1 MFANSQTLRRRRR
14 PHTPTRAHA
23 RPRLVMSAARGLAPL
38 RRTVVVTAPSPRVSA
53 PSAAPPR
60 SSQRARPITTRASTD
75 DAHDDVERVTSVD
88 NAAVKHFAKL
98 CKSKAYRDER
108 GSVVLASSVLMRECF
123 GEGRA
128 TTAKTLFVAERA
140 QIPDGI
146 SARRI
151 VRAPPHVMKKCAGV
165 ANADGLDCVG
175 EFEAPK
181 IARSR
186 EFVAAAKRRRTTRV
200 LALEGVQDPGNVGT
214 LTRTAVAFGWE
225 YVALLPGTCDPF
237 NDKAMRAARG
247 ATFRVDFVAFDSFEE
262 LARAGEELGMELYAA
277 EPSAERD
284 VDPERAQGVDR
295 ACLVLGTEGKGL
307 SEEALRTC
315 EPVAVPMSGDMESL
329 NVGVAGSVLMY
340 LMKPSAR
347 R

>member
-1 MFANSQTLRRRRR
+1 
-14 PHTPTRAHA
+14 
-23 RPRLVMSAARGLAPL
+23 MSPARGLTPL
-38 RRTVVVTAPSPRVSA
+38 RRAFVVTARLSRVSA
-53 PSAAPPR
+53 PSRPSHSSR
-60 SSQRARPITTRASTD
+60 SHRARVTTGTRAHD
-75 DAHDDVERVTSVD
+75 DADADDVDVERVTSVD
-88 NAAVKHFAKL
+88 NAAVKHFARL

-108 GSVVLASSVLMRECF
+108 GSVVLASSVLVRECF
-123 GEGRA
+123 GVGRA
-128 TTAKTLFVAERA
+128 RRAKTLFVGDRA
-140 QIPDGI
+140 RIPEDI
-146 SARRI
+146 SADRI
-151 VRAPPHVMKKCAGV
+151 VRAPARVMKKCAGV
-165 ANADGLDCVG
+165 ANGDGLDVVG

-181 IARSR
+181 ITRGG
-186 EFVAAAKRRRTTRV
+186 EFVAGAKRRRTTRV

-214 LTRTAVAFGWE
+214 LVRTAVAFGWE

-262 LARAGEELGMELYAA
+262 LARAGEELGMKLYAA

-284 VDPERAQGVDR
+284 VDPERAQGVER

-307 SEEALRTC
+307 SEEALRAC

-340 LMKPSAR
+340 LMKSGAQC
-347 R
+347 